1 MLNEKDLKKYKYEI
15 EQIKLQEDCPARN
28 IISNSIKNI
37 LIESN
42 KGEIGMAI
50 FIEKI
55 EEQIKIAKE
64 LMAFWPED

>member
-1 MLNEKDLKKYKYEI
+1 MLNEKELEKYKNEI
-15 EQIKLQEDCPARN
+15 EQMKVQEDYPARFTISDAIED
-28 IISNSIKNI
+28 II
-37 LIESN
+37 IESN